1 MLVAMPRGYGA
12 GGGGGEREKGG
23 GAKQGEKAEVE
34 RRGTEKEIG
43 VTVWARLA
51 SISI

>member
-12 GGGGGEREKGG
+12 GGGGEREKGG

-34 RRGTEKEIG
+34 RRGKEKEIG